1 MASWDFTADSE
12 NQVLL
17 AKDINTA
24 ADDFD
29 GQIKNLYTEIDNLSL
44 GWVGEDY
51 DSFKEG
57 TNGYSQALQDLSNS
71 MRMFAEHYE
80 KVATGTDT
88 LATELI
94 NIVNTCTT
102 RFSDQAAGN
111 EVGTGVQPA
120 DGTMDETENGSQNS
134 NSTEGDPTKTTST
147 PEESESF
154 WGKVGGRYKDDWN
167 DMVGDVKDRWSNANG
182 LISGTFALADTVV
195 EGADFLVDAT
205 LDTAEGALDA
215 VDYGA
220 NWLFDLGTGR
230 GGSNS
235 GDYWKNIGKDY
246 SENWDALRNADN
258 FWEGAGGVLTGTLR
272 TAADLGQTTIN
283 AADTA
288 LDWCGDRISDVVD
301 WAGDTVGKL
310 GGWLFG

>member
-29 GQIKNLYTEIDNLSL
+29 DQIKNLYTEIDNLSL

-71 MRMFAEHYE
+71 MRMFAGHYE

-120 DGTMDETENGSQNS
+120 DGTMDETENGSKDS

-167 DMVGDVKDRWSNANG
+167 DMVGDIKDRYSKSNG
-182 LISGTFALADTVV
+182 LVSFLWATASSAGEICDFAKDMVIDSGQAVIDT
-195 EGADFLVDAT
+195 
-205 LDTAEGALDA
+205 

-230 GGSNS
+230 GGSTS

-246 SENWDALRNADN
+246 SENFDALRNADN
-258 FWEGAGGVLTGTLR
+258 FLEGAGGLATGLLR
-272 TAADLGQTTIN
+272 TYVDLNQTVVNGTATAIN
-283 AADTA
+283 
-288 LDWCGDRISDVVD
+288 WVGDKVSDAID